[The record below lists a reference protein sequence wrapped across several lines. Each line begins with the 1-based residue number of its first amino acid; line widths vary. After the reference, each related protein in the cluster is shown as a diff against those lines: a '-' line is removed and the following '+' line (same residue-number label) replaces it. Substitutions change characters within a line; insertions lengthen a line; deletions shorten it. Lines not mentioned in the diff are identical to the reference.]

1 MEGPMKPVTIEQAN
15 QIGMLQTLGIRLTD
29 VGDDYA
35 VMEVIVDERH
45 SNYFGGV
52 HGGLL
57 ATLVDTV
64 AFFPKPLL
72 PSGRMVTTANL
83 TANYLKGPQLGD
95 RLIARS
101 QIEHLGRRTVSLTVR
116 VTGSGDKLLVHGS
129 VTLIVLKPP
138 DETTP

>member
-1 MEGPMKPVTIEQAN
+1 MKPVTIEQAN

-64 AFFPKPLL
+64 AF
-72 PSGRMVTTANL
+72 
-83 TANYLKGPQLGD
+83 
-95 RLIARS
+95 S
-101 QIEHLGRRTVSLTVR
+101 QSRYSLR
-116 VTGSGDKLLVHGS
+116 
-129 VTLIVLKPP
+129 
-138 DETTP
+138 DEW